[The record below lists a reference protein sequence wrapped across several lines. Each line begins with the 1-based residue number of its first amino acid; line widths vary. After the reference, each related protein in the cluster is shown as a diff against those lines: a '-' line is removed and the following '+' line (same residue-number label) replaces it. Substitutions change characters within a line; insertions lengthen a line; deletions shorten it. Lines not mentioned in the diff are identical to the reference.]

1 MLPISEKEHKNYL
14 QLLDLW
20 VSVLVPQ
27 YSAAVSELLAIAKF

>member
-20 VSVLVPQ
+20 
-27 YSAAVSELLAIAKF
+27 AVGFGPTMLSELLTVAKF